1 MGIVPEERIMRKS
14 LLSLLYICCLGS
26 MLLFCVS
33 ATASITNAPDIV
45 GKTVSEPLNMLFLGV
60 GLIGLG
66 GYFKSR
72 TSNN

>member
-1 MGIVPEERIMRKS
+1 MRKS
-14 LLSLLYICCLGS
+14 LYSLYYIVCLGS
-26 MLLFCVS
+26 ILLFCVS
-33 ATASITNAPDIV
+33 ATASIANGPEIV
-45 GKTVSEPLNMLFLGV
+45 DKAVSEPLNMLLLGV